1 MKEAIGGHRRPSE
14 AISGSPRRVRPCWEI
29 APDMASPYGVAR
41 FLRFLGLYL
50 MREAISDHQRSSAV
64 ISASWAYT

>member
-14 AISGSPRRVRPCWEI
+14 AISGSPRRVRPCWEM

-50 MREAISDHQRSSAV
+50 MTQLIGPGVSRWSDDAGHQ
-64 ISASWAYT
+64 